1 MALRMVNGQT
11 TDLST
16 DQLKVTLSLANGR
29 NAEALRANAFA
40 ERIVESSGGAITGF
54 KILSLD
60 GPDRRGFHQA
70 EIEAQVARF
79 TPPADRKKLRIVVAP
94 LRFDAT
100 SFKVGGRSVPAEQV
114 AEALRQQ
121 VLTALTETGRF
132 TVLDRD
138 LGGEVDQELERIASG
153 QAPRAEFGKLGQ
165 AMSADVVWGGPHP
178 CLCVRPACTPA
189 REQQP

>member
-1 MALRMVNGQT
+1 MGPIGSSWAGVSSRPRRLLSGT
-11 TDLST
+11 TT
-16 DQLKVTLSLANGR
+16 PI
-29 NAEALRANAFA
+29 
-40 ERIVESSGGAITGF
+40 RIV
-54 KILSLD
+54 D
-60 GPDRRGFHQA
+60 GR
-70 EIEAQVARF
+70 
-79 TPPADRKKLRIVVAP
+79 RIVVAP